1 MVLTNGR
8 HDMEFHG
15 IIAIVVYVVSVVI
28 AWHLGRYY
36 VNHKLSGMSP
46 EEIIQEVKKNSK
58 AAEVVGATVDD
69 LKPYFNEV
77 SKKIDELKAKLP

>member
-1 MVLTNGR
+1 M
-8 HDMEFHG
+8 MEFHG
-15 IIAIVVYVVSVVI
+15 IVSIVVYVVSVVI

-36 VNHKLSGMSP
+36 VNHRLSGMTP

-58 AAEVVGATVDD
+58 AAEVVGAIVDD

-77 SKKIDELKAKLP
+77 KTKIEELKAKLPQ